1 MSQIKLNWISRH
13 QLPLL
18 EALCNLL
25 VKFFYWGVPK
35 KKKEEKKFP
44 NSLKY
49 AFIFF
54 KTHSSLWLV

>member
-35 KKKEEKKFP
+35 KKKEKKNFP
-44 NSLKY
+44 
-49 AFIFF
+49 
-54 KTHSSLWLV
+54 TV

>member
-35 KKKEEKKFP
+35 KKKRKKISQQF
-44 NSLKY
+44 KICIY
-49 AFIFF
+49 IF
-54 KTHSSLWLV
+54 